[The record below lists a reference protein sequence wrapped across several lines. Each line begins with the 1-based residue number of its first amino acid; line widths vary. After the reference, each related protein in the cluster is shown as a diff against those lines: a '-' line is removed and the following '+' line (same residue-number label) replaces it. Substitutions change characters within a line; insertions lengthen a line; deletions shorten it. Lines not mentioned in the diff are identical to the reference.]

1 MMQSLLGLIADKEVL
16 GTMQQEYRKVINDLE
31 KQIKDNKEAS
41 SLLDLIWCADKKIP
55 FSPLIVFQ
63 YFLPE
68 MEFYRRA
75 MEPLDLFSQA
85 GKSTD
90 EAKARALIRA
100 LRETA
105 EMLYEPYLRALF
117 QIAMF
122 AEGKWSKGPENFGSL
137 VKQTH
142 EKLKS
147 HPEIVEPNA
156 GWLRNAASH
165 AHWVYEVNKKTIIVW
180 DRTVKPKRMTI
191 QQLEKV
197 SSTMYQMVCNKFW
210 MVRGFYTMCAL
221 DELKLFEILQEYA
234 NITNKDTSASEVVNK
249 KLEDIFMEKFQ
260 PLVEFLKSQ
269 KG

>member
-1 MMQSLLGLIADKEVL
+1 MFNKLKETFSPLLTQENLAVFSKFINGDIIDIHRPTTSLNNLRTSLEGTVSKIPDAHREKMGQSLLGLITDKEAL
-16 GTMQQEYRKVINDLE
+16 DTMQQEYRKMINDLK
-31 KQIKDNKEAS
+31 KQIKDDKEAS
-41 SLLDLIWCADKKIP
+41 SLLDLIWYADKKIP

-63 YFLPE
+63 HFLPE
-68 MEFYRRA
+68 MEFYRRV

-85 GKSTD
+85 GKSND
-90 EAKARALIRA
+90 EAKVRALIRA

-117 QIAMF
+117 QIAML

-147 HPEIVEPNA
+147 YPEIVEPNA

-180 DRTVKPKRMTI
+180 D
-191 QQLEKV
+191 LKV
-197 SSTMYQMVCNKFW
+197 
-210 MVRGFYTMCAL
+210 
-221 DELKLFEILQEYA
+221 
-234 NITNKDTSASEVVNK
+234 
-249 KLEDIFMEKFQ
+249 
-260 PLVEFLKSQ
+260 
-269 KG
+269 